1 VHLILSYDADG
12 TIRAYRNGEPWGEPI
27 RKADLQPYPKG
38 KGEVLFGLRHG
49 TKAGNNRA
57 LRGRIL
63 EGRLYD
69 RALTAEE
76 VRAAFAGGPAPVTRA
91 DLDAALGESGVAE
104 RQRLEAE
111 LQSLGNEARELES
124 LGANLDLEP
133 RVWRDLGHAIFNLK
147 EFVYLR

>member
-1 VHLILSYDADG
+1 MHLILSYDADG

-38 KGEVLFGLRHG
+38 KAEFLFGLRHG
-49 TKAGNNRA
+49 TKAGNKQG

-63 EGRLYD
+63 EGRLLRPRPSPPRKPRRLRRGP
-69 RALTAEE
+69 RA
-76 VRAAFAGGPAPVTRA
+76 VTRD

-111 LQSLGNEARELES
+111 LHSLGNEARGLES

-133 RVWRDLGHAIFNLK
+133 PVWRDLAHAIFNLK

>member
-1 VHLILSYDADG
+1 MPSA
-12 TIRAYRNGEPWGEPI
+12 TRAPSSIRAYRNGEPWGEPI
-27 RKADLQPYPKG
+27 RKTDLQTYPKG

-49 TKAGNNRA
+49 TSAGNSKA

-63 EGRLYD
+63 EGSVYD

-76 VRAAFAGGPAPVTRA
+76 ARAAFAGGPAPVTRE
-91 DLDAALGESGVAE
+91 DLDAALGESGLAE

-111 LQSLGNEARELES
+111 LEALGNEARELQS
-124 LGANLDLEP
+124 LGTKLDPEQ
-133 RVWRDLGHAIFNLK
+133 RRWRDLAHAVFNLK